1 MNESD
6 LKILELSPTDLI
18 DLSDEQKEA
27 KIKVQYRRMALRF
40 HPDKNKNDPQASE
53 HFQKI
58 NAAYT
63 ALRRSN
69 TECHSEI
76 HTFSNHQEI
85 IIPDT
90 AFSLLLE
97 ENIEAAFD
105 ALNHQFR
112 MLHSEQEKK
121 EFRDYYGRFLNLA
134 YSLEKKR
141 TSLQAN
147 RGKYFYEHINAPL
160 NSRVTYEWRNLI
172 IRLFAEEYL
181 DDFKYRHALATGD
194 FTDILATRKLL
205 SPIKVIVAL
214 LNTINLSI
222 CISAGYLLATFIQKL
237 VQDFSGEFN
246 KERGERNI
254 LKCAMIAVQ
263 MLVFPLII
271 GLCVYFAPSLMM
283 FGFSLPFISNFL
295 EFLASPI
302 NKIVRPI
309 AEYSR
314 ISPFILTA
322 AFLAIGAA
330 GIYSSMHL
338 IILGNS
344 AAIFLIYL
352 TNAIYYY
359 TNYIL
364 LKFLFNL
371 YQQSP
376 AAGMFM
382 VFLMSISF
390 LINFVSPLPTLY
402 DTPKTSEILLML
414 MNNLSI
420 ASLLYLANEK
430 LINPSVYAAEIMQNL
445 PLPKEPV
452 PEHIQEATNLVSK
465 KATLSHQ
472 LFNTPK
478 DTEFLLQE
486 ERTFSQQTASFFG
499 AVIHKTTPYKNFPIP
514 QIC

>member
-205 SPIKVIVAL
+205 SPIKAIVAL
-214 LNTINLSI
+214 LNTINLFLPMVILVPPLLYFKPSLLKLWI
-222 CISAGYLLATFIQKL
+222 NYNCIS
-237 VQDFSGEFN
+237 
-246 KERGERNI
+246 R
-254 LKCAMIAVQ
+254 
-263 MLVFPLII
+263 
-271 GLCVYFAPSLMM
+271 
-283 FGFSLPFISNFL
+283 FL
-295 EFLASPI
+295 EFLASPV
-302 NKIVRPI
+302 NNIVRPI
-309 AEYSR
+309 AEYSG
-314 ISPFILTA
+314 ISPFILIA
-322 AFLAIGAA
+322 AFLAIG
-330 GIYSSMHL
+330 
-338 IILGNS
+338 
-344 AAIFLIYL
+344 
-352 TNAIYYY
+352 
-359 TNYIL
+359 
-364 LKFLFNL
+364 
-371 YQQSP
+371 
-376 AAGMFM
+376 
-382 VFLMSISF
+382 
-390 LINFVSPLPTLY
+390 
-402 DTPKTSEILLML
+402 
-414 MNNLSI
+414 
-420 ASLLYLANEK
+420 
-430 LINPSVYAAEIMQNL
+430 
-445 PLPKEPV
+445 
-452 PEHIQEATNLVSK
+452 
-465 KATLSHQ
+465 
-472 LFNTPK
+472 
-478 DTEFLLQE
+478 
-486 ERTFSQQTASFFG
+486 TA
-499 AVIHKTTPYKNFPIP
+499 
-514 QIC
+514 

>member
-6 LKILELSPTDLI
+6 LKILELSPNDLI
-18 DLSDEQKEA
+18 DLSDKQKED
-27 KIKVQYRRMALRF
+27 KIKSKFRSMSRRF
-40 HPDKNKNDPQASE
+40 HPDKNPDDPQATE

-58 NAAYT
+58 NTAYR
-63 ALRRSN
+63 ALCRSN

-97 ENIEAAFD
+97 ENIEAAFNN
-105 ALNHQFR
+105 LNYQFR
-112 MLHSEQEKK
+112 MLSEQQKN
-121 EFRDYYGRFLNLA
+121 EFHVYYGDFLNLA

-141 TSLQAN
+141 PSLQAK
-147 RGKYFYEHINAPL
+147 RAQYFYEHMNASL
-160 NSRVTYEWRNLI
+160 YSRFTYEWRNLI

-181 DDFKYRHALATGD
+181 DDFKYRHALAMGD

-222 CISAGYLLATFIQKL
+222 CISANYLSSPFMQKL
-237 VQDFSGEFN
+237 SQDFSGEYN

-263 MLVFPLII
+263 MLSLPLIFS
-271 GLCVYFAPSLMM
+271 LFLHFAPNFMM
-283 FGFSLPFISNFL
+283 FGFYLPFISNFL

-338 IILGNS
+338 IILGKS

-352 TNAIYYY
+352 NKAIYYY

-364 LKFLFNL
+364 LKLLFNL
-371 YQQSP
+371 YQQYP
-376 AAGMFM
+376 ATGMFM
-382 VFLMSISF
+382 VFLISISF
-390 LINFVSPLPTLY
+390 LLDFVCPLPTLN
-402 DTPKTSEILLML
+402 DTSETSDILLVL
-414 MNNLSI
+414 IDNLSN
-420 ASLLYLANEK
+420 ASILYLANK
-430 LINPSVYAAEIMQNL
+430 LLINPSVYVAEITQNL
-445 PLPKEPV
+445 PLPKKPV

-499 AVIHKTTPYKNFPIP
+499 AVIHKTTPYKYFPIP
-514 QIC
+514 QMC